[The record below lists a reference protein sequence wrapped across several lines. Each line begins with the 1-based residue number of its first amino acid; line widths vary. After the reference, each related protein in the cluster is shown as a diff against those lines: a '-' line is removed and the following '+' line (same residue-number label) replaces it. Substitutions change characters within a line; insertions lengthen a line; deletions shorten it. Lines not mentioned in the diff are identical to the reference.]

1 MLVFREILRTYLMD
15 DSFPNITIVD
25 YYLQVHFFSN
35 IIEHGQTSCSFAD
48 EDMFIDEI
56 ERAAKETPDEITRV
70 QEFENRLNFALEQ
83 SLLLQ
88 MKQMNQIDNLEH
100 DLKVKAKWFRTR
112 IAP

>member
-1 MLVFREILRTYLMD
+1 MDEPFRSVHI
-15 DSFPNITIVD
+15 FD
-25 YYLQVHFFSN
+25 YYLQIYLFSN

-48 EDMFIDEI
+48 EDMLIDEI
-56 ERAAKETPDEITRV
+56 ERTAKETPDEITRV

-100 DLKVKAKWFRTR
+100 DLKVKAK
-112 IAP
+112 

>member
-1 MLVFREILRTYLMD
+1 MDEPFRSVPI
-15 DSFPNITIVD
+15 FD
-25 YYLQVHFFSN
+25 YYLQMYLFSN

-48 EDMFIDEI
+48 EDMLIDEI
-56 ERAAKETPDEITRV
+56 ERTAKETPDEITRV

-100 DLKVKAKWFRTR
+100 DLKVKAK
-112 IAP
+112 